1 MAEEQDGQPEIVAK
15 PVEDVE
21 QLSKDIAGGVDTT
34 SVPKTPVT
42 KLKDEIK
49 GNEEDYK
56 LSDEDLQ
63 LTIDQEGFDV
73 EDAATPSDVKAPTAK
88 EGLGQIDDEDISK
101 TKTGIE
107 NLEGTAATS
116 TGPTE
121 EIEMDDII
129 LGLSDGATAEEK
141 TEDLDEKATVQYQ
154 MSELMASIEEGKPPP
169 AWASGAVRKVSAIMQ
184 SRGMGSS
191 SMAASAMVQSVM
203 EAGIPIATADAMSYG
218 KIQLQNLAN
227 SQATALQNAAT
238 VAAMDTA
245 ELNARLTG
253 AVANAKNFL
262 SIDLGNL
269 TNEQAINTLDYQ
281 AAVKSVFTDAAQE
294 NVTEQINAKNEMQV
308 EEFYDEIGV
317 QVETANANREAA
329 QNQFNASEE
338 NAMTQYKEGMDDS
351 REKFNTNM
359 SYAVDQSNVQWNREI
374 TTADTAVQN
383 ETNRIDTQ
391 NSYNATQSAINA
403 LWQKYRDNAS
413 FNFQKTENGLNRKQ
427 QLGLMALEF
436 SYNMELLDKQE
447 KDDLIEMIGEFVSG
461 WGDDS

>member
-1 MAEEQDGQPEIVAK
+1 MAEEEIVAK

-21 QLSKDIAGGVDTT
+21 QLSKDIAGGVNTS

-42 KLKDEIK
+42 KLRDEIK
-49 GNEEDYK
+49 DKEEDYK
-56 LSDEDLQ
+56 LSDEDLK

-73 EDAATPSDVKAPTAK
+73 EDADTPTGVVAPSAK
-88 EGLGQIDDEDISK
+88 EGLGQIADEDISK
-101 TKTGIE
+101 TKEDIE
-107 NLEGTAATS
+107 NLKGKAAKS
-116 TGPTE
+116 EGPTE
-121 EIEMDDII
+121 EIDMDDII
-129 LGLSDGATAEEK
+129 KGLSDDATAEAQ
-141 TEDLDEKATVQYQ
+141 TENLDEKATVQYQ

-294 NVTEQINAKNEMQV
+294 NVTNQINAK
-308 EEFYDEIGV
+308 
-317 QVETANANREAA
+317 
-329 QNQFNASEE
+329 
-338 NAMTQYKEGMDDS
+338 K
-351 REKFNTNM
+351 
-359 SYAVDQSNVQWNREI
+359 
-374 TTADTAVQN
+374 
-383 ETNRIDTQ
+383 
-391 NSYNATQSAINA
+391 
-403 LWQKYRDNAS
+403 
-413 FNFQKTENGLNRKQ
+413 
-427 QLGLMALEF
+427 
-436 SYNMELLDKQE
+436 
-447 KDDLIEMIGEFVSG
+447 
-461 WGDDS
+461 